1 MHYSA
6 NSLNDTFQTG
16 ALNSPQELNVYLE
29 TPDGLGFE
37 GKVAVAKLDMNTDL
51 AHVDITQGFPGHIHR
66 QSWDLTL
73 SGIGGFAFMQGVNMA
88 KRIAA
93 RFLPQE
99 WVCKFCERA
108 NPIDQYQCQSCGW
121 YRGIIADVVQE
132 MGIWRPR
139 E

>member
-16 ALNSPQELNVYLE
+16 APNSPQELNVY
-29 TPDGLGFE
+29 
-37 GKVAVAKLDMNTDL
+37 
-51 AHVDITQGFPGHIHR
+51 
-66 QSWDLTL
+66 
-73 SGIGGFAFMQGVNMA
+73 QGVNMA